1 MSKNSRGDYTS
12 FYTMIILIISCIGI
26 AIKFLIEVNKRG
38 LWKECIISVGIF
50 AIINYLTYL
59 LSDSDI
65 ISLKV
70 FFIVFLITFIA
81 FCVYWGTEFS
91 KNP

>member
-38 LWKECIISVGIF
+38 LWK
-50 AIINYLTYL
+50 
-59 LSDSDI
+59 
-65 ISLKV
+65 
-70 FFIVFLITFIA
+70 
-81 FCVYWGTEFS
+81 
-91 KNP
+91 